1 MPDDRLQ
8 ALLGTLLIAGGGAL
22 AVSLT
27 LFLGSD
33 SLQLDAGLVGALQA
47 SWLSLFYTLAAGA
60 GVQFLALF
68 GPPAGPRRLLRRLL
82 VGSAF
87 AAFLVGLALLA
98 YVAVVALAG
107 ANAAPAEEPQETSR
121 SA

>member
-8 ALLGTLLIAGGGAL
+8 ALLRTLLIAGGGAL
-22 AVSLT
+22 AVSLS

-33 SLQLDAGLVGALQA
+33 SLQLDAGLVGALQVA
-47 SWLSLFYTLAAGA
+47 WLSLFYTLAAGA
-60 GVQFLALF
+60 GLQFLALF
-68 GPPAGPRRLLRRLL
+68 GPPAGARRVLKRLLL
-82 VGSAF
+82 GTAF

-107 ANAAPAEEPQETSR
+107 ANAPPADEPQETST

>member
-8 ALLGTLLIAGGGAL
+8 ALLRTLLIAGGGAL
-22 AVSLT
+22 AVSLL

-60 GVQFLALF
+60 GLQLLAMF
-68 GPPAGPRRLLRRLL
+68 GPPAGARRLLKRLL

-107 ANAAPAEEPQETSR
+107 ANATPGEEPQETST

>member
-22 AVSLT
+22 AVSL
-27 LFLGSD
+27 LIFLGSD
-33 SLQLDAGLVGALQA
+33 SLQLDAGLVGALQV
-47 SWLSLFYTLAAGA
+47 SWLSLFYMLAAGA

-68 GPPAGPRRLLRRLL
+68 GPPAGGRRLLRRLL

-87 AAFLVGLALLA
+87 AAFLVGVALLA

-107 ANAAPAEEPQETSR
+107 ANGAPAEEPQETSR